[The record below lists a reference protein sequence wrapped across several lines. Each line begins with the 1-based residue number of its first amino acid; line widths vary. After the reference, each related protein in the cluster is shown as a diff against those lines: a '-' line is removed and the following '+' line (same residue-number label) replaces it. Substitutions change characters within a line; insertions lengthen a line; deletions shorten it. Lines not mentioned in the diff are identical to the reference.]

1 MSTQTGMTLAIFAS
15 SLNSSL
21 FGYRFR
27 NMVSPWIRGL
37 NAKIDGNKIKKGA
50 DVARAPLFIN
60 KKTVAGA
67 RGIP

>member
-1 MSTQTGMTLAIFAS
+1 
-15 SLNSSL
+15 
-21 FGYRFR
+21 
-27 NMVSPWIRGL
+27 MVSPWIRGL